1 MSGILQVK
9 YVAGIGIILSIYA
22 YYVETQSE
30 LDSNYEAMCDI
41 NEHISC
47 TKVFSSKWDLHKILF
62 KQKKKN
68 CYANNSRYG
77 KGFGIIGLIF
87 GENSILNQ
95 PNGLTGIFFY
105 LLLAILG
112 T

>member
-62 KQKKKN
+62 KQKKIVMQ
-68 CYANNSRYG
+68 
-77 KGFGIIGLIF
+77 IIPDMVKAL
-87 GENSILNQ
+87 ESLD
-95 PNGLTGIFFY
+95 
-105 LLLAILG
+105 
-112 T
+112 